1 MGRDEGRREQG
12 DEREGQGRK
21 VGYSLVPLGESMIP
35 GVRLEACLHDE
46 SAASLFAVMT
56 VVAVNDDRDV
66 THWTDS

>member
-1 MGRDEGRREQG
+1 
-12 DEREGQGRK
+12 
-21 VGYSLVPLGESMIP
+21 MIP